1 MMQRRLTAPT
11 ALILALSL
19 IVSAAG
25 LTRRQAAI
33 RDSASALDATEEV
46 LQSVSRLRRLKP
58 KHSVRSNLRT
68 RDEIKES
75 VIRDMTESTTPEEFA
90 ASEKTLAKL
99 GLVPGDFRLRDYMVS
114 LLREQVAGFY
124 EPKTQEFFLAAW
136 IPIAEQKTVIAH
148 ELTHALQDQHFNLR
162 RFEKWPKGDS
172 DAELAA
178 HALIEGDATV
188 TMILYDYD
196 QNKGQM
202 SLPGTDS
209 SADDDSKYPVLAKA
223 PAVLRESLQFPYING
238 AIFVQEV
245 LKNRSWT
252 GLNSSYDKL
261 PASTE
266 QIMHPEKF
274 LQGEGPVRVETGSLL
289 PALGGDWKLLDSDVN
304 GEFGFQIMLSEFISK
319 GDSRRASEGWGGD
332 RYATYQ
338 EKTGAVMIA
347 QYSTWDT
354 ARDAEEFFK
363 AYCERTEKRYRSAR
377 TAPPEAGGGQGRRLY
392 QTEEGL
398 VMIELRGQDVVII
411 EGAQTREQTARLQEQ
426 LWQSKKSQAAR

>member
-1 MMQRRLTAPT
+1 
-11 ALILALSL
+11 LILALSL

-25 LTRRQAAI
+25 LRRRQAAVG
-33 RDSASALDATEEV
+33 DSASSALDATEEV
-46 LQSVSRLRRLKP
+46 LRSVSRLRGLKP
-58 KHSVRSNLRT
+58 KRSVRSNLKT

-75 VIRDMTESTTPEEFA
+75 VIRDMAESTTPEEFA

-99 GLVPGDFRLRDYMVS
+99 GLVPRDFRLRDYMVS

-202 SLPGTDS
+202 SLPGPDS
-209 SADDDSKYPVLAKA
+209 PADDESKYPVLARA

-238 AIFVQEV
+238 AIFVQAV
-245 LKNRSWT
+245 LKNRSWP
-252 GLNSSYDKL
+252 GLNGSYDKL

-274 LQGEGPVRVETGSLL
+274 LQGEGPVKIETGSLL

-304 GEFGFQIMLSEFISK
+304 GEFGFQLLLSEFIGK
-319 GDSRRASEGWGGD
+319 ADSRKASEGWGGD
-332 RYATYQ
+332 RYASYQ
-338 EKTGAVMIA
+338 EKKTGAVMIA

-354 ARDAEEFFK
+354 ARDAEEFFN
-363 AYCERTEKRYRSAR
+363 AYCERTEKRYKSAR
-377 TAPPEAGGGQGRRLY
+377 PAPPETGGGQERRLY
-392 QTEEGL
+392 ETEEGL
-398 VMIELRGQDVVII
+398 VLIELRDQNVIII
-411 EGAQTREQTARLQEQ
+411 EGAQTREQTARLREQ
-426 LWQSKKSQAAR
+426 LWQSRKDQAAR